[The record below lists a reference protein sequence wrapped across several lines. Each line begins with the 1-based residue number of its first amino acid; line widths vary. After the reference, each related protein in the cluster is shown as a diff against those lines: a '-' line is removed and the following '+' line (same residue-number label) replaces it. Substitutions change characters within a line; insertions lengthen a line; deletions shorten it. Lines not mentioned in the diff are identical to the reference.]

1 MRLLGIC
8 SLSNEPWGI
17 IYGFSSGERGD
28 ESCVLKEQFRI
39 CRVAEM
45 KNTEGISEILGGKTL
60 RCEEHCLR
68 RMEKGDAKDYGLG

>member
-28 ESCVLKEQFRI
+28 ESCILKEQFRI

-45 KNTEGISEILGGKTL
+45 KNTEGI
-60 RCEEHCLR
+60 
-68 RMEKGDAKDYGLG
+68 